1 MRNISFNYL
10 DKPSVFKSTSLPINK
25 GEYIAFTGASGAGKT
40 TLVDLICGFY
50 EPSEGDILIDGIS
63 RRYYAKSS
71 WNKLFGY
78 VPQMICLFNYTISM
92 NIAFGI
98 DCDNIDEQKVWHSL
112 KQANLDVFVKNL
124 KDNINTII
132 GENGISLSGG
142 QRQRL
147 GIARAL
153 YHDPQI
159 LVFDESTSALD
170 SKTEKEVTGAINIA
184 ACGRTMIT
192 IAHRLSTVEKANKV
206 YKSANGQLN
215 AELLSCSFARV

>member
-10 DKPSVFKSTSLPINK
+10 DKPSVFKSTSLTINK
-25 GEYIAFTGASGAGKT
+25 GEHIAFTGPSGAGKT

-50 EPSEGDILIDGIS
+50 EPSEGDILIDGVS
-63 RRYYAKSS
+63 RRSYAKSS
-71 WNKLFGY
+71 WNELFGY
-78 VPQMICLFNYTISM
+78 VPQMICLFDDTIAM
-92 NIAFGI
+92 NISFGV
-98 DCDNIDEQKVWHSL
+98 DDENIDEKKVWYCL
-112 KQANLDVFVKNL
+112 RQANLDIFVKNL

-159 LVFDESTSALD
+159 LVFDEATSALD
-170 SKTEKEVTGAINIA
+170 NKTEKEVTDAINAA
-184 ACGRTMIT
+184 ACGRMMIT
-192 IAHRLSTVEKANKV
+192 VAHRMSTVKNADKV
-206 YKSANGQLN
+206 YKIENGKI
-215 AELLSCSFARV
+215 ELSVLGDKVVV